1 MKIVIIGSDGQ
12 LGTDLLKCREDLI
25 GLTIKN
31 IDITNYD
38 QSNDVLAKISP
49 DVVINTAAY
58 NQVDMAEDNSD
69 QAFLVNE
76 TGAKNLAI
84 ICKEI
89 SASLVHVSTDYV
101 FSGDKKGAYVESDEP
116 SPQSIYGKSK
126 LAGEKAVQSLI
137 SNYFIVRT
145 SGLYGVAGCM
155 GKGGGNF
162 VENIIKKAKDNQ
174 QLKIV
179 DDEIVST
186 TYSKDLA
193 LKIFEILDKQEFG
206 LYHVANNGS
215 CSWYDFAEKIF
226 GLLKLKV
233 NLTRTNSSQ
242 FKSKAKRPKFS
253 VLQSE
258 RLQPMRP
265 WQEALEAYLREKGH
279 IS

>member
-101 FSGDKKGAYVESDEP
+101 F
-116 SPQSIYGKSK
+116 
-126 LAGEKAVQSLI
+126 L
-137 SNYFIVRT
+137 
-145 SGLYGVAGCM
+145 
-155 GKGGGNF
+155 
-162 VENIIKKAKDNQ
+162 
-174 QLKIV
+174 
-179 DDEIVST
+179 EIRKVPM
-186 TYSKDLA
+186 
-193 LKIFEILDKQEFG
+193 
-206 LYHVANNGS
+206 
-215 CSWYDFAEKIF
+215 
-226 GLLKLKV
+226 LKV
-233 NLTRTNSSQ
+233 MSLLLN
-242 FKSKAKRPKFS
+242 
-253 VLQSE
+253 QSME
-258 RLQPMRP
+258 NQN
-265 WQEALEAYLREKGH
+265 
-279 IS
+279 